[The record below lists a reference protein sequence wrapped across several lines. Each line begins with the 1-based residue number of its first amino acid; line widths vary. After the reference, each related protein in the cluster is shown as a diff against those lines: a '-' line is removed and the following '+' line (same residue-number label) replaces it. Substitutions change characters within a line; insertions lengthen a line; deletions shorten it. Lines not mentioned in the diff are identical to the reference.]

1 MKKFT
6 ALTILFTVALLVCLP
21 FASAP
26 KTANAETITG
36 AKLEYFELNDP
47 KCVWRDGEI
56 VYIAEKEL
64 IVIYH
69 NDTYKKV
76 PLEGFSVESIAKC
89 GNHLLILSSSCLYS
103 LNLATFECA
112 LLDYP
117 DNANVDFTNI
127 ASFAVNGNH
136 FAVSNND
143 RRILIFEVTDSE
155 NFLFN
160 LKYSDEL
167 AVDCSYQLA
176 LTEDLSIYYF
186 SPTQKALYFLD
197 NEAGMQGK
205 YTQIQLDNVDCFAFD
220 CTFYYKTNDVI
231 YSLGKSLKNDKP
243 VQVVDLTK
251 LGITNSGDFFIKG
264 DKILICNTEGD
275 AVLEYCVSDAKLTGF
290 EVSFTKISLPEGF
303 EIEFNQNPQFITV
316 TAGTKLYDIH
326 LKNSF
331 TNGYFVFN
339 GYHSQQ
345 KTNDYLVVSEVSN
358 AYYLIAGDVVALVLK
373 DDFTPQTIPQTTK
386 NSVGYLTSN
395 ATLYL
400 QPRLTKE
407 FASFKVAKFDQV
419 QVLYSITLSG
429 VEYSLVSVN
438 NSQAFIPSSFLVP
451 SLKVLPDYHDF
462 ETATTIN
469 KSITVYT
476 DKDLTTAKES
486 LPARTQVIVLEK
498 QGDIYKISYGEKVGY
513 ISASNLAKR
522 GATTNKIVM
531 VVIILAFSLLVTAL
545 FFEKKYLFIKK
556 LKNLK

>member
-373 DDFTPQTIPQTTK
+373 EDFTPQTIPQTTK

-438 NSQAFIPSSFLVP
+438 NSKAFIPSSFLVP

-476 DKDLTTAKES
+476 DKDLTTAKEN

>member
-251 LGITNSGDFFIKG
+251 LGITNSGDFFISG

-386 NSVGYLTSN
+386 NSIGYLTSN

-438 NSQAFIPSSFLVP
+438 NSKAFIPSSFLVP
-451 SLKVLPDYHDF
+451 SLKVLPTYHDF

-476 DKDLTTAKES
+476 DKDLTTAKEN

-498 QGDIYKISYGEKVGY
+498 QGDIYKISYGEEIGY

-556 LKNLK
+556 LNNLK

>member
-89 GNHLLILSSSCLYS
+89 GNHLLILSSFCLYS

-117 DNANVDFTNI
+117 DNTNVDFTNI

-220 CTFYYKTNDVI
+220 STFYYKTNDVI

-264 DKILICNTEGD
+264 DKILICNTDGD

-373 DDFTPQTIPQTTK
+373 EDFTPQTIPQTTK

-407 FASFKVAKFDQV
+407 FASFEVAKFDQV

-438 NSQAFIPSSFLVP
+438 NSKAFIPSSFLVP
-451 SLKVLPDYHDF
+451 SLKVLPTYHDF

-476 DKDLTTAKES
+476 DKDLTTAKEN

-498 QGDIYKISYGEKVGY
+498 QGDIYKISYGEEIGY

-556 LKNLK
+556 LNNLK

>member
-264 DKILICNTEGD
+264 DKILICNTDGD

-373 DDFTPQTIPQTTK
+373 EDFTPQTIPQTTK

-407 FASFKVAKFDQV
+407 FASFEVAKFDQV

-476 DKDLTTAKES
+476 DKDLTTAKEN

-498 QGDIYKISYGEKVGY
+498 QGDIYKISYGEEVGY

-556 LKNLK
+556 LNNLK